1 MNKTALIAATAAVL
15 ALSTPAFAQDNAA
28 FVGVRAEVAAGVAS
42 VDSINTDN
50 TVLSGTLGVDAP
62 LNANWTI
69 GAEATVTEDEA
80 GVAARLGY
88 AVSPR
93 TLVFGRV
100 GYADFDNARD
110 FSNRGLALGAG
121 IEHRLGERTFLTTQ
135 YRYTDFDQGDGAHGA
150 LIGLG
155 YRF

>member
-1 MNKTALIAATAAVL
+1 MRNTAILAAVAAIAL
-15 ALSTPAFAQDNAA
+15 ATPAFAQDNAA

-42 VDSINTDN
+42 VDAINADTA
-50 TVLSGTLGVDAP
+50 VLSGTLGVDAP

-69 GAEATVTEDEA
+69 GAETTVTEDEF

-100 GYADFDNARD
+100 GYADFDNARN
-110 FSNRGLALGAG
+110 FSDQGLALGAG
-121 IEHRLGERTFLTTQ
+121 VEHRLTERLFVTTQ